1 MFQEFCPLQGQWG
14 QVLVRTTNKK
24 NLKSIYT
31 VNDCAINMSFIRG
44 WGLGWFFVVGWVVHY
59 F

>member
-24 NLKSIYT
+24 KSQVYIH
-31 VNDCAINMSFIRG
+31 S
-44 WGLGWFFVVGWVVHY
+44 
-59 F
+59 